1 MAVEYSLNVNGVVL
15 EGRPVNPASCYL
27 LQKVEGLDSRDL
39 REEVNANAGR
49 DGDVTGGQLRT
60 GIRLIVTGVINASS
74 LSDLR
79 VKDKA
84 LRAALQGGSSFTT
97 TLSGRAGDPGDLTES
112 FWVSAPYRA
121 ADDVDSPR
129 LLKEFTFSI
138 RSDADAWKKTGA
150 ASSSASTSPDV
161 TRVVTN
167 AGDVKVYPTFV
178 LTGTGTAEIDYIEN
192 VVTGDKLD
200 VTGLTI
206 FNGQTRTFNTKSMS
220 ITDQAGASGMATLT
234 ASSKWLTM
242 APGSNSFRFHLVS
255 GTAVTMV
262 VTWQDRYL

>member
-60 GIRLIVTGVINASS
+60 GIRLIITGVINASS

-129 LLKEFTFSI
+129 LLKDFTFSV

-150 ASSSASTSPDV
+150 ASSSASTNPDV

-167 AGDVKVYPTFV
+167 AGDVKVYPSFV
-178 LTGTGTAEIDYIEN
+178 LTATGTATIDYIEN
-192 VVTGDKLD
+192 VTTGDKLD
-200 VTGLTI
+200 VSIAVVSTNVI
-206 FNGQTRTFNTKSMS
+206 TFNTATMS
-220 ITDQAGASGMATLT
+220 ITNQAGANLIASLT
-234 ASSKWLTM
+234 AASKWLSM
-242 APGSNSFRFHLVS
+242 LPGSNSFRFHLSS